1 MNKKD
6 VCATQIAYVRFTED
20 DLADLDNQVRRVG
33 ASSRGAYIR
42 SLIKGVR
49 PVELPPADYVA
60 LIDELAKLRRS
71 IDTMAAR
78 AADNKASALSPV
90 EYYTLSS
97 LTALTLQKI
106 RLAALPQQYH
116 LPEDMSQSK
125 AQIASEDYN
134 PGRLD
139 MEAIEAAL
147 CEAVEMH
154 DGLVSEDFIDLFV
167 SQVTP
172 LSDSRFAW
180 CLDFS
185 PQPTVAFLNLAGQRK
200 YTTCS
205 MDSKLHFGP
214 FADEEGHTIP
224 FPGSLRR

>member
-6 VCATQIAYVRFTED
+6 VCATKIAHVRFTED

-116 LPEDMSQSK
+116 LPEDMSH
-125 AQIASEDYN
+125 E
-134 PGRLD
+134 
-139 MEAIEAAL
+139 
-147 CEAVEMH
+147 
-154 DGLVSEDFIDLFV
+154 
-167 SQVTP
+167 
-172 LSDSRFAW
+172 
-180 CLDFS
+180 
-185 PQPTVAFLNLAGQRK
+185 
-200 YTTCS
+200 
-205 MDSKLHFGP
+205 
-214 FADEEGHTIP
+214 
-224 FPGSLRR
+224 

>member
-6 VCATQIAYVRFTED
+6 VCATKIAYVRFTED

-106 RLAALPQQYH
+106 RLAALPQQHH
-116 LPEDMSQSK
+116 LPE
-125 AQIASEDYN
+125 
-134 PGRLD
+134 
-139 MEAIEAAL
+139 
-147 CEAVEMH
+147 
-154 DGLVSEDFIDLFV
+154 
-167 SQVTP
+167 
-172 LSDSRFAW
+172 
-180 CLDFS
+180 
-185 PQPTVAFLNLAGQRK
+185 
-200 YTTCS
+200 
-205 MDSKLHFGP
+205 
-214 FADEEGHTIP
+214 
-224 FPGSLRR
+224 FPKQKDIKE

>member
-106 RLAALPQQYH
+106 RLAALPQQDH
-116 LPEDMSQSK
+116 LPEEMSH
-125 AQIASEDYN
+125 E
-134 PGRLD
+134 
-139 MEAIEAAL
+139 
-147 CEAVEMH
+147 
-154 DGLVSEDFIDLFV
+154 
-167 SQVTP
+167 
-172 LSDSRFAW
+172 
-180 CLDFS
+180 
-185 PQPTVAFLNLAGQRK
+185 
-200 YTTCS
+200 
-205 MDSKLHFGP
+205 
-214 FADEEGHTIP
+214 
-224 FPGSLRR
+224 

>member
-6 VCATQIAYVRFTED
+6 VCATKIAYVRFTEN

-49 PVELPPADYVA
+49 PVDLPPADYVA

-116 LPEDMSQSK
+116 LPEDMSH
-125 AQIASEDYN
+125 E
-134 PGRLD
+134 
-139 MEAIEAAL
+139 
-147 CEAVEMH
+147 
-154 DGLVSEDFIDLFV
+154 
-167 SQVTP
+167 
-172 LSDSRFAW
+172 
-180 CLDFS
+180 
-185 PQPTVAFLNLAGQRK
+185 
-200 YTTCS
+200 
-205 MDSKLHFGP
+205 
-214 FADEEGHTIP
+214 
-224 FPGSLRR
+224 

>member
-106 RLAALPQQYH
+106 RLAALPQQHH
-116 LPEDMSQSK
+116 LPEDMS
-125 AQIASEDYN
+125 
-134 PGRLD
+134 
-139 MEAIEAAL
+139 
-147 CEAVEMH
+147 
-154 DGLVSEDFIDLFV
+154 
-167 SQVTP
+167 
-172 LSDSRFAW
+172 LS
-180 CLDFS
+180 LI
-185 PQPTVAFLNLAGQRK
+185 
-200 YTTCS
+200 
-205 MDSKLHFGP
+205 H
-214 FADEEGHTIP
+214 I
-224 FPGSLRR
+224 

>member
-6 VCATQIAYVRFTED
+6 VCATKIAYVRFTED

-106 RLAALPQQYH
+106 RLAA
-116 LPEDMSQSK
+116 
-125 AQIASEDYN
+125 ITTTASLTGGYE
-134 PGRLD
+134 P
-139 MEAIEAAL
+139 
-147 CEAVEMH
+147 
-154 DGLVSEDFIDLFV
+154 
-167 SQVTP
+167 
-172 LSDSRFAW
+172 
-180 CLDFS
+180 
-185 PQPTVAFLNLAGQRK
+185 
-200 YTTCS
+200 
-205 MDSKLHFGP
+205 
-214 FADEEGHTIP
+214 
-224 FPGSLRR
+224 

>member
-116 LPEDMSQSK
+116 LPEGMSH
-125 AQIASEDYN
+125 E
-134 PGRLD
+134 
-139 MEAIEAAL
+139 
-147 CEAVEMH
+147 
-154 DGLVSEDFIDLFV
+154 
-167 SQVTP
+167 
-172 LSDSRFAW
+172 
-180 CLDFS
+180 
-185 PQPTVAFLNLAGQRK
+185 
-200 YTTCS
+200 
-205 MDSKLHFGP
+205 
-214 FADEEGHTIP
+214 
-224 FPGSLRR
+224 

>member
-6 VCATQIAYVRFTED
+6 VCATKIAYVRFTED
-20 DLADLDNQVRRVG
+20 DLADLDNQVRCVG

-116 LPEDMSQSK
+116 LPEDMSH
-125 AQIASEDYN
+125 E
-134 PGRLD
+134 
-139 MEAIEAAL
+139 
-147 CEAVEMH
+147 
-154 DGLVSEDFIDLFV
+154 
-167 SQVTP
+167 
-172 LSDSRFAW
+172 
-180 CLDFS
+180 
-185 PQPTVAFLNLAGQRK
+185 
-200 YTTCS
+200 
-205 MDSKLHFGP
+205 
-214 FADEEGHTIP
+214 
-224 FPGSLRR
+224 

>member
-106 RLAALPQQYH
+106 RLAALPQQHHHNSITY
-116 LPEDMSQSK
+116 
-125 AQIASEDYN
+125 
-134 PGRLD
+134 
-139 MEAIEAAL
+139 
-147 CEAVEMH
+147 
-154 DGLVSEDFIDLFV
+154 
-167 SQVTP
+167 
-172 LSDSRFAW
+172 
-180 CLDFS
+180 
-185 PQPTVAFLNLAGQRK
+185 
-200 YTTCS
+200 
-205 MDSKLHFGP
+205 
-214 FADEEGHTIP
+214 
-224 FPGSLRR
+224 RRI

>member
-6 VCATQIAYVRFTED
+6 VCATKIAYVRFTED

-49 PVELPPADYVA
+49 PVDLPPADYVA

-106 RLAALPQQYH
+106 RLAALPQPYH
-116 LPEDMSQSK
+116 LPEDMSH
-125 AQIASEDYN
+125 E
-134 PGRLD
+134 
-139 MEAIEAAL
+139 
-147 CEAVEMH
+147 
-154 DGLVSEDFIDLFV
+154 
-167 SQVTP
+167 
-172 LSDSRFAW
+172 
-180 CLDFS
+180 
-185 PQPTVAFLNLAGQRK
+185 
-200 YTTCS
+200 
-205 MDSKLHFGP
+205 
-214 FADEEGHTIP
+214 
-224 FPGSLRR
+224 

>member
-6 VCATQIAYVRFTED
+6 VCATKIAYVRFTED

-97 LTALTLQKI
+97 LTALTLQKN
-106 RLAALPQQYH
+106 RLAALPQQHH
-116 LPEDMSQSK
+116 LPEDMSH
-125 AQIASEDYN
+125 E
-134 PGRLD
+134 
-139 MEAIEAAL
+139 
-147 CEAVEMH
+147 
-154 DGLVSEDFIDLFV
+154 
-167 SQVTP
+167 
-172 LSDSRFAW
+172 
-180 CLDFS
+180 
-185 PQPTVAFLNLAGQRK
+185 
-200 YTTCS
+200 
-205 MDSKLHFGP
+205 
-214 FADEEGHTIP
+214 
-224 FPGSLRR
+224 

>member
-6 VCATQIAYVRFTED
+6 VCATKIAYVRFTED

-78 AADNKASALSPV
+78 AADNKASALSPI

-106 RLAALPQQYH
+106 RLAALPQQHH
-116 LPEDMSQSK
+116 LLEDMSH
-125 AQIASEDYN
+125 E
-134 PGRLD
+134 
-139 MEAIEAAL
+139 
-147 CEAVEMH
+147 
-154 DGLVSEDFIDLFV
+154 
-167 SQVTP
+167 
-172 LSDSRFAW
+172 
-180 CLDFS
+180 
-185 PQPTVAFLNLAGQRK
+185 
-200 YTTCS
+200 
-205 MDSKLHFGP
+205 
-214 FADEEGHTIP
+214 
-224 FPGSLRR
+224 

>member
-97 LTALTLQKI
+97 LTALTLLKI
-106 RLAALPQQYH
+106 RLAALPQQHH
-116 LPEDMSQSK
+116 LPEDMSH
-125 AQIASEDYN
+125 E
-134 PGRLD
+134 
-139 MEAIEAAL
+139 
-147 CEAVEMH
+147 
-154 DGLVSEDFIDLFV
+154 
-167 SQVTP
+167 
-172 LSDSRFAW
+172 
-180 CLDFS
+180 
-185 PQPTVAFLNLAGQRK
+185 
-200 YTTCS
+200 
-205 MDSKLHFGP
+205 
-214 FADEEGHTIP
+214 
-224 FPGSLRR
+224 

>member
-6 VCATQIAYVRFTED
+6 VCATKIAYVRFTED

-106 RLAALPQQYH
+106 RLAALAQQYH
-116 LPEDMSQSK
+116 LPEDMRH
-125 AQIASEDYN
+125 E
-134 PGRLD
+134 
-139 MEAIEAAL
+139 
-147 CEAVEMH
+147 
-154 DGLVSEDFIDLFV
+154 
-167 SQVTP
+167 
-172 LSDSRFAW
+172 
-180 CLDFS
+180 
-185 PQPTVAFLNLAGQRK
+185 
-200 YTTCS
+200 
-205 MDSKLHFGP
+205 
-214 FADEEGHTIP
+214 
-224 FPGSLRR
+224 

>member
-6 VCATQIAYVRFTED
+6 VCATKIAYVRFTED

-33 ASSRGAYIR
+33 ASTRGAYIR
-42 SLIKGVR
+42 SVIKGVR

-116 LPEDMSQSK
+116 LPEDMSH
-125 AQIASEDYN
+125 E
-134 PGRLD
+134 
-139 MEAIEAAL
+139 
-147 CEAVEMH
+147 
-154 DGLVSEDFIDLFV
+154 
-167 SQVTP
+167 
-172 LSDSRFAW
+172 
-180 CLDFS
+180 
-185 PQPTVAFLNLAGQRK
+185 
-200 YTTCS
+200 
-205 MDSKLHFGP
+205 
-214 FADEEGHTIP
+214 
-224 FPGSLRR
+224 

>member
-6 VCATQIAYVRFTED
+6 VCATKIAYVRFTED

-49 PVELPPADYVA
+49 PVELPPADYVT

-116 LPEDMSQSK
+116 LPEDMSH
-125 AQIASEDYN
+125 E
-134 PGRLD
+134 
-139 MEAIEAAL
+139 
-147 CEAVEMH
+147 
-154 DGLVSEDFIDLFV
+154 
-167 SQVTP
+167 
-172 LSDSRFAW
+172 
-180 CLDFS
+180 
-185 PQPTVAFLNLAGQRK
+185 
-200 YTTCS
+200 
-205 MDSKLHFGP
+205 
-214 FADEEGHTIP
+214 
-224 FPGSLRR
+224 

>member
-6 VCATQIAYVRFTED
+6 VCATKIAYVRFTED

-60 LIDELAKLRRS
+60 LVDELAKLRRS
-71 IDTMAAR
+71 VDTMAAR

-116 LPEDMSQSK
+116 LPEDMSH
-125 AQIASEDYN
+125 E
-134 PGRLD
+134 
-139 MEAIEAAL
+139 
-147 CEAVEMH
+147 
-154 DGLVSEDFIDLFV
+154 
-167 SQVTP
+167 
-172 LSDSRFAW
+172 
-180 CLDFS
+180 
-185 PQPTVAFLNLAGQRK
+185 
-200 YTTCS
+200 
-205 MDSKLHFGP
+205 
-214 FADEEGHTIP
+214 
-224 FPGSLRR
+224 

>member
-6 VCATQIAYVRFTED
+6 VCATKIAYVRFTED

-60 LIDELAKLRRS
+60 LIDELAKIRRS

-106 RLAALPQQYH
+106 RLAALP
-116 LPEDMSQSK
+116 
-125 AQIASEDYN
+125 
-134 PGRLD
+134 
-139 MEAIEAAL
+139 
-147 CEAVEMH
+147 
-154 DGLVSEDFIDLFV
+154 
-167 SQVTP
+167 
-172 LSDSRFAW
+172 
-180 CLDFS
+180 
-185 PQPTVAFLNLAGQRK
+185 
-200 YTTCS
+200 
-205 MDSKLHFGP
+205 
-214 FADEEGHTIP
+214 
-224 FPGSLRR
+224 

>member
-1 MNKKD
+1 MTLQKIRL
-6 VCATQIAYVRFTED
+6 AALPQQHH

-106 RLAALPQQYH
+106 RLAVLPQQHH
-116 LPEDMSQSK
+116 LPEDMSH
-125 AQIASEDYN
+125 E
-134 PGRLD
+134 
-139 MEAIEAAL
+139 
-147 CEAVEMH
+147 
-154 DGLVSEDFIDLFV
+154 
-167 SQVTP
+167 
-172 LSDSRFAW
+172 
-180 CLDFS
+180 
-185 PQPTVAFLNLAGQRK
+185 
-200 YTTCS
+200 
-205 MDSKLHFGP
+205 
-214 FADEEGHTIP
+214 
-224 FPGSLRR
+224 

>member
-6 VCATQIAYVRFTED
+6 VCATKIAYVRFTED

-71 IDTMAAR
+71 IDTMEAR

-116 LPEDMSQSK
+116 LPEDMSH
-125 AQIASEDYN
+125 E
-134 PGRLD
+134 
-139 MEAIEAAL
+139 
-147 CEAVEMH
+147 
-154 DGLVSEDFIDLFV
+154 
-167 SQVTP
+167 
-172 LSDSRFAW
+172 
-180 CLDFS
+180 
-185 PQPTVAFLNLAGQRK
+185 
-200 YTTCS
+200 
-205 MDSKLHFGP
+205 
-214 FADEEGHTIP
+214 
-224 FPGSLRR
+224 

>member
-6 VCATQIAYVRFTED
+6 VCATKIAYVRFTED

-116 LPEDMSQSK
+116 LWPCLNRTRGPGQSPAK
-125 AQIASEDYN
+125 SD
-134 PGRLD
+134 
-139 MEAIEAAL
+139 
-147 CEAVEMH
+147 AV
-154 DGLVSEDFIDLFV
+154 V
-167 SQVTP
+167 
-172 LSDSRFAW
+172 
-180 CLDFS
+180 
-185 PQPTVAFLNLAGQRK
+185 
-200 YTTCS
+200 
-205 MDSKLHFGP
+205 
-214 FADEEGHTIP
+214 
-224 FPGSLRR
+224 

>member
-6 VCATQIAYVRFTED
+6 VCATKIAYVRFTEN

-106 RLAALPQQYH
+106 RLAALPQQHH
-116 LPEDMSQSK
+116 LPEDMSH
-125 AQIASEDYN
+125 E
-134 PGRLD
+134 
-139 MEAIEAAL
+139 
-147 CEAVEMH
+147 
-154 DGLVSEDFIDLFV
+154 
-167 SQVTP
+167 
-172 LSDSRFAW
+172 
-180 CLDFS
+180 
-185 PQPTVAFLNLAGQRK
+185 
-200 YTTCS
+200 
-205 MDSKLHFGP
+205 
-214 FADEEGHTIP
+214 
-224 FPGSLRR
+224 

>member
-1 MNKKD
+1 MAKFLGIGYSKPSLFFSCCEKD
-6 VCATQIAYVRFTED
+6 VCATKIAYVRFTED

-106 RLAALPQQYH
+106 RLAALPQQHH
-116 LPEDMSQSK
+116 LPEDMSH
-125 AQIASEDYN
+125 E
-134 PGRLD
+134 
-139 MEAIEAAL
+139 
-147 CEAVEMH
+147 
-154 DGLVSEDFIDLFV
+154 
-167 SQVTP
+167 
-172 LSDSRFAW
+172 
-180 CLDFS
+180 
-185 PQPTVAFLNLAGQRK
+185 
-200 YTTCS
+200 
-205 MDSKLHFGP
+205 
-214 FADEEGHTIP
+214 
-224 FPGSLRR
+224 

>member
-6 VCATQIAYVRFTED
+6 VCATKIAYVRFTED
-20 DLADLDNQVRRVG
+20 DLTDLDNQVRRVG

-116 LPEDMSQSK
+116 LPEDMSH
-125 AQIASEDYN
+125 E
-134 PGRLD
+134 
-139 MEAIEAAL
+139 
-147 CEAVEMH
+147 
-154 DGLVSEDFIDLFV
+154 
-167 SQVTP
+167 
-172 LSDSRFAW
+172 
-180 CLDFS
+180 
-185 PQPTVAFLNLAGQRK
+185 
-200 YTTCS
+200 
-205 MDSKLHFGP
+205 
-214 FADEEGHTIP
+214 
-224 FPGSLRR
+224 

>member
-97 LTALTLQKI
+97 LTALTLQKR
-106 RLAALPQQYH
+106 RLAAVPQQHH
-116 LPEDMSQSK
+116 LPEDMSN
-125 AQIASEDYN
+125 E
-134 PGRLD
+134 
-139 MEAIEAAL
+139 
-147 CEAVEMH
+147 
-154 DGLVSEDFIDLFV
+154 
-167 SQVTP
+167 
-172 LSDSRFAW
+172 
-180 CLDFS
+180 
-185 PQPTVAFLNLAGQRK
+185 
-200 YTTCS
+200 
-205 MDSKLHFGP
+205 
-214 FADEEGHTIP
+214 
-224 FPGSLRR
+224 

>member
-6 VCATQIAYVRFTED
+6 VCATKIAYVRFTED

-60 LIDELAKLRRS
+60 LIDELTKLRRS

-116 LPEDMSQSK
+116 LPEDMSH
-125 AQIASEDYN
+125 E
-134 PGRLD
+134 
-139 MEAIEAAL
+139 
-147 CEAVEMH
+147 
-154 DGLVSEDFIDLFV
+154 
-167 SQVTP
+167 
-172 LSDSRFAW
+172 
-180 CLDFS
+180 
-185 PQPTVAFLNLAGQRK
+185 
-200 YTTCS
+200 
-205 MDSKLHFGP
+205 
-214 FADEEGHTIP
+214 
-224 FPGSLRR
+224 

>member
-78 AADNKASALSPV
+78 AADNKASALSSV

-116 LPEDMSQSK
+116 LPEDMSH
-125 AQIASEDYN
+125 E
-134 PGRLD
+134 
-139 MEAIEAAL
+139 
-147 CEAVEMH
+147 
-154 DGLVSEDFIDLFV
+154 
-167 SQVTP
+167 
-172 LSDSRFAW
+172 
-180 CLDFS
+180 
-185 PQPTVAFLNLAGQRK
+185 
-200 YTTCS
+200 
-205 MDSKLHFGP
+205 
-214 FADEEGHTIP
+214 
-224 FPGSLRR
+224 

>member
-6 VCATQIAYVRFTED
+6 VCATKIAYVRFTEN

-116 LPEDMSQSK
+116 LPEDMSH
-125 AQIASEDYN
+125 E
-134 PGRLD
+134 
-139 MEAIEAAL
+139 
-147 CEAVEMH
+147 
-154 DGLVSEDFIDLFV
+154 
-167 SQVTP
+167 
-172 LSDSRFAW
+172 
-180 CLDFS
+180 
-185 PQPTVAFLNLAGQRK
+185 
-200 YTTCS
+200 
-205 MDSKLHFGP
+205 
-214 FADEEGHTIP
+214 
-224 FPGSLRR
+224 

>member
-6 VCATQIAYVRFTED
+6 VCATKIAYVRFTED

-106 RLAALPQQYH
+106 RLAALPQQCH
-116 LPEDMSQSK
+116 LPEDMSH
-125 AQIASEDYN
+125 E
-134 PGRLD
+134 
-139 MEAIEAAL
+139 
-147 CEAVEMH
+147 
-154 DGLVSEDFIDLFV
+154 
-167 SQVTP
+167 
-172 LSDSRFAW
+172 
-180 CLDFS
+180 
-185 PQPTVAFLNLAGQRK
+185 
-200 YTTCS
+200 
-205 MDSKLHFGP
+205 
-214 FADEEGHTIP
+214 
-224 FPGSLRR
+224 

>member
-6 VCATQIAYVRFTED
+6 VCATKIAYVRFTED

-97 LTALTLQKI
+97 LTALKLQKI

-116 LPEDMSQSK
+116 LPEDMSH
-125 AQIASEDYN
+125 E
-134 PGRLD
+134 
-139 MEAIEAAL
+139 
-147 CEAVEMH
+147 
-154 DGLVSEDFIDLFV
+154 
-167 SQVTP
+167 
-172 LSDSRFAW
+172 
-180 CLDFS
+180 
-185 PQPTVAFLNLAGQRK
+185 
-200 YTTCS
+200 
-205 MDSKLHFGP
+205 
-214 FADEEGHTIP
+214 
-224 FPGSLRR
+224 